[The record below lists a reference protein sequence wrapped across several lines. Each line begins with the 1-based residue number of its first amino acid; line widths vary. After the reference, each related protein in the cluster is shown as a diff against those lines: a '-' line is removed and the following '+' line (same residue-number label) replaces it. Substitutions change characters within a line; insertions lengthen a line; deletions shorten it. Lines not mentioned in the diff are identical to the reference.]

1 MLNLPLF
8 PLNTVLFPG
17 GSLPLHIFEE
27 RYKLMIGECIEQ
39 QAEFGVVLIKSGRE
53 VGGPAEP
60 HPVGTTA
67 RISRVRHMDDGRI
80 NLVALGRERFRIQE
94 LTQSQPYLRADVEFL
109 EESDMDTPRSLAAA
123 QEVSALYVEYY
134 RLALSLTNQWQER
147 VALPHEPQG
156 LADFVATRIE
166 ADAGL
171 KQQLLETT
179 SVAERL
185 SLERDLLGEATQML
199 TAQVNAARRLRYG
212 GLGSLN

>member
-1 MLNLPLF
+1 
-8 PLNTVLFPG
+8 
-17 GSLPLHIFEE
+17 
-27 RYKLMIGECIEQ
+27 MIGECIEQ

-60 HPVGTTA
+60 HAVGTTA

-80 NLVALGRERFRIQE
+80 NLVALGRERFRIRE
-94 LTQSQPYLRADVEFL
+94 LTQTQPYLRADVEFL
-109 EESDMDTPRSLAAA
+109 VESDFDTPTSQAAA
-123 QEVSALYVEYY
+123 QAVSALYVEYY

-147 VALPHEPQG
+147 VALPQEPQG

-166 ADAGL
+166 AEAGL

-179 SVAERL
+179 SVADRL
-185 SLERDLLGEATQML
+185 VLERDLLREATQML

-212 GLGSLN
+212 GLGALN

>member
-17 GSLPLHIFEE
+17 GSLPLHIFED
-27 RYKLMIGECIEQ
+27 RYKLMIGECIDQ
-39 QAEFGVVLIKSGRE
+39 QSEFGVVLIKSGRE

-80 NLVALGRERFRIQE
+80 NLVALGRERFRIEQISQ
-94 LTQSQPYLRADVEFL
+94 TQPYLRADVEFL
-109 EESDMDTPRSLAAA
+109 EESDGDTPASQAAA
-123 QEVSALYVEYY
+123 QDVATLYVEYY

-147 VALPHEPQG
+147 VALPQEPPG

-166 ADAGL
+166 AEQGL

-179 SVAERL
+179 SVADRL
-185 SLERDLLGEATQML
+185 ILERDLLSQATEML

-212 GLGSLN
+212 GLGALN

>member
-166 ADAGL
+166 AEAGL